1 MAATLSPGTFDVRHS
16 DVERLPAE
24 ARSGR
29 LGSILHPALQA
40 AAAARKRAEFDTL
53 LILFA
58 IGWALA
64 LGLTI
69 AALAAVTATVP
80 PVSTISRT
88 LTEAGRPEPPAGTQ
102 RQAGPTT
109 HPAGP
114 VSRRSVAGHDY
125 VSRD

>member
-1 MAATLSPGTFDVRHS
+1 MATSLSPGTFDVRHS
-16 DVERLPAE
+16 DVERFPAE

-29 LGSILHPALQA
+29 LGSILHAALQA
-40 AAAARKRAEFDTL
+40 AARKEFDTL

-58 IGWALA
+58 IGWTLA